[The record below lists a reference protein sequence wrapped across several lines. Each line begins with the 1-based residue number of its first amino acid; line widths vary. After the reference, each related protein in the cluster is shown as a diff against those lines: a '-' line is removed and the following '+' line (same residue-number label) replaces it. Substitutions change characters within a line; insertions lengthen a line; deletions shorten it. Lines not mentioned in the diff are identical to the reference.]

1 MANHRRP
8 SKKKLAPS
16 IVLLLSVASVTSP
29 LALLFMSSEKATA
42 TPTSSPVPQFAVDM
56 PKLNAVAVRTKAE
69 RVAPSYTSST
79 SARPPARQ
87 PPASSERASSQ
98 SVATAR
104 TTVSSTPPAPAT
116 TERQRATQRATSSTL
131 TAVRHPPSTSAT
143 PVPAKAPPSTVA
155 KAAPKQAPTTTAQK
169 STPTSKPTPTPTK
182 TIEKT
187 TDPPKALSP
196 PSPPPPSHQLLVQIA
211 QKYVNRG
218 IPYQMGGNSL
228 SGGMDCS
235 HFVWMVLKEAG
246 YNVQYKDSSG
256 LSSWTKRISDP
267 QPGDLV
273 LFRGHVG
280 ILVGNG
286 MMIDQ
291 GRSGGAHLSTIK
303 YYDNFIGYGRLP
315 I

>member
-29 LALLFMSSEKATA
+29 LALLFTTEEKAT
-42 TPTSSPVPQFAVDM
+42 PSSPIPVPQFAPDM
-56 PKLNAVAVRTKAE
+56 PKVNAAAVLEKAK
-69 RVAPSYTSST
+69 RVAPTYTAVQSPASTRLSAQAPIQPTTSVQRTRSQT
-79 SARPPARQ
+79 SA
-87 PPASSERASSQ
+87 
-98 SVATAR
+98 TTR
-104 TTVSSTPPAPAT
+104 TTVSSTPAAP
-116 TERQRATQRATSSTL
+116 ERQRATQRAPSSTL

-143 PVPAKAPPSTVA
+143 PIPAKAPPSTVA
-155 KAAPKQAPTTTAQK
+155 KAVPKQVPTTPKA
-169 STPTSKPTPTPTK
+169 TPKPTPTPIPTK

-187 TDPPKALSP
+187 TDPPKAPSP
-196 PSPPPPSHQLLVQIA
+196 PSPPSPSHQLLVQIA

-246 YNVQYKDSSG
+246 YNVQYRDSAG
-256 LSSWTKRISDP
+256 LASWTKRVSDP

-273 LFRGHVG
+273 LFQGHVG
-280 ILVGNG
+280 IYVSSG

-291 GRSGGAHLSTIK
+291 GSSGGAHLREIK
-303 YYDNFIGYGRLP
+303 YYHNFIGYGRLP